1 MYIQID
7 GVNYACTQ
15 RYFPNGGIC
24 FMLDTMPQTVSGEI
38 LLCADSGFLLASYD
52 TAEYARTEIEGN
64 TLTLTNAPEV
74 LPHIPTTE
82 ELRAAAGKRIEG
94 KCSGAIYGGLNI
106 GAKHYSFTQQ
116 AQANIKGLLIE
127 AQQGKV
133 AFLYAA
139 DGEPLSTH
147 TAEQIQAIARVMGEW
162 INVNLAYNE
171 QLRAWIARET
181 ASAVLGGIDYGVTLP
196 ADLMAA
202 MGAKLAAVGVDAG
215 AYAGMMGG

>member
-7 GVNYACTQ
+7 GENHACTQ
-15 RYFPNGGIC
+15 RYFPSGGVC
-24 FMLDTMPQTVSGEI
+24 FMLDSLPQTVTGKI
-38 LLCADSGFLLASYD
+38 LLCADSGFELASYD
-52 TAEYARTEIEGN
+52 TADWLRTEIEGN

-94 KCSGAIYGGLNI
+94 KCSGAIYAGLDIGG
-106 GAKHYSFTQQ
+106 KHYSFTQQ
-116 AQANIKGLLIE
+116 AQSNIKGLLIE
-127 AQQGKV
+127 AQQGKT

-147 TAEQIQAIARVMGEW
+147 TAEAIQAIAQKMGEW

-181 ASAVLGGIDYGVTLP
+181 DSTVLDGIDYGVSLP

-202 MGAKLAAVGVDAG
+202 MGAKLAAVGVDA
-215 AYAGMMGG
+215 AVYAGMMG